1 MPKTQHLMQRGQT
14 WYIRL
19 RVPTDLLSEYDGTK
33 EVQRSLKT
41 RDYDEARKLVT
52 TAKLEIENEFEAK
65 RRKKNEE
72 MSGKDV
78 LSTLSSDDLY
88 RLAAKCYFDLK
99 KESDKRAAKASD
111 IEADDDYHAELQ
123 QEVDLFSSSAGIR

>member
-41 RDYDEARKLVT
+41 RDP
-52 TAKLEIENEFEAK
+52 
-65 RRKKNEE
+65 
-72 MSGKDV
+72 
-78 LSTLSSDDLY
+78 LSIKYLDAGQLNIWGD
-88 RLAAKCYFDLK
+88 
-99 KESDKRAAKASD
+99 
-111 IEADDDYHAELQ
+111 HAT
-123 QEVDLFSSSAGIR
+123 